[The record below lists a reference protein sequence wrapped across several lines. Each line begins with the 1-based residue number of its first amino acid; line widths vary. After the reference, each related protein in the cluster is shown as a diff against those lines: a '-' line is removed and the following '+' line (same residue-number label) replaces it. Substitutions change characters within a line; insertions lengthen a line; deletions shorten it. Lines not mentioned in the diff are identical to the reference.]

1 MKGKGIVLREPA
13 VVAIERESKK
23 VLAVGSDAYRMIG
36 RTPGSVLAVRPLRQ
50 GTVADFELTSTMLR
64 YFVSSVIG
72 RRMFARPRAVIS
84 VPSGVNEMEKR
95 SIISIMFDAGMRRT
109 QLLDRPIAAALGVGL
124 QFQEAYGTMI
134 VDMGAG
140 VTDIAVLSMGEVVV
154 ASCVPIGGD
163 YFGNEEGGY
172 VVRMTETYRKKPLK
186 SRDMLVTDMNGD
198 FHIIKN
204 SDSEQLKALVQGET
218 PIVNV
223 FNFGPALVI
232 DGELQQMPDKYNYN
246 IRGLEPR
253 CAIGQVGPLEYVLVV
268 VDGGKK
274 RTVTI
279 TAEDGT
285 KKKSTGCTVETL
297 AQFMADQGCQ
307 QAYNL
312 DGGNSALMVFHGEN
326 YSQKSFSAERSVSDI
341 IYFATAIDF
350 GLDGADKE

>member
-1 MKGKGIVLREPA
+1 MAQINDIGIDLGTSNVLIYMKGKGIVLREPA

-84 VPSGVNEMEKR
+84 VPSGVNEVEKR

-163 YFGNEEGGY
+163 YFDDAIIRY
-172 VVRMTETYRKKPLK
+172 LRKKYNL
-186 SRDMLVTDMNGD
+186 L
-198 FHIIKN
+198 I
-204 SDSEQLKALVQGET
+204 GE
-218 PIVNV
+218 
-223 FNFGPALVI
+223 
-232 DGELQQMPDKYNYN
+232 
-246 IRGLEPR
+246 R
-253 CAIGQVGPLEYVLVV
+253 
-268 VDGGKK
+268 
-274 RTVTI
+274 
-279 TAEDGT
+279 TAEEIKVNIGCAVPQANEISMDV
-285 KKKSTGCTVETL
+285 TGRNLISGLPKTQAIATGEIYEALKDPVSELIEAIQAVIERTPPQL
-297 AQFMADQGCQ
+297 A
-307 QAYNL
+307 
-312 DGGNSALMVFHGEN
+312 
-326 YSQKSFSAERSVSDI
+326 SDI
-341 IYFATAIDF
+341 FEDGIVFSGGAAALT
-350 GLDGADKE
+350 GLSEAVYAALHVPCGVADDPQTSVVMGCGRALEDLNGMKHLLGDARRGWGR

>member
-1 MKGKGIVLREPA
+1 MFMAQVNDIGIDLGTSNVLIYMKGKGIVLREPA

-84 VPSGVNEMEKR
+84 VPSGVNEVEKR

-163 YFGNEEGGY
+163 YFDDAIIRY
-172 VVRMTETYRKKPLK
+172 LRKKYNL
-186 SRDMLVTDMNGD
+186 L
-198 FHIIKN
+198 I
-204 SDSEQLKALVQGET
+204 GE
-218 PIVNV
+218 
-223 FNFGPALVI
+223 
-232 DGELQQMPDKYNYN
+232 
-246 IRGLEPR
+246 R
-253 CAIGQVGPLEYVLVV
+253 
-268 VDGGKK
+268 
-274 RTVTI
+274 
-279 TAEDGT
+279 TAEEIKVNIGCAVPQANEISMDI
-285 KKKSTGCTVETL
+285 TGRNLISGLPKTQAIATGEIYEALKDPISELIEAIQAVIERTPPQL
-297 AQFMADQGCQ
+297 A
-307 QAYNL
+307 
-312 DGGNSALMVFHGEN
+312 
-326 YSQKSFSAERSVSDI
+326 SDI
-341 IYFATAIDF
+341 FEDGIVFSGGAAALT
-350 GLDGADKE
+350 GLSEAVYAALHVPCGVADDPQTSVVMGCGRALEDLSGMKHLLGDARRGWGR